1 MLPLPTRPVSMSMSM
16 PSKLYFF
23 RIGTT
28 VAMNRSATA
37 LELRLIPAV
46 APPIDM
52 RVVRPE
58 ALAWH
63 ISAGVATLTVLSM
76 LFAHRTVPSE
86 RMTGKAALMT
96 LYPCWVIRES
106 VIGIERVA
114 GAHRWRGGTARD
126 AQPRRPAYGDATLA
140 GRDSTR
146 AFRWCDLANTPSN
159 TVRRR
164 GPAPGGR
171 PRSRRSRPPPR
182 VPCRA
187 GPWPVPPPPRPVV
200 PAWDLG
206 GHAADGVGAALVAGA
221 DQEFGVGAQEGGG
234 HGDGGPVGED
244 EVGAVREV
252 LDQAEEVV
260 PAARVEAGAVFAQLV
275 EDLLHLER
283 GGDRLDEDGGTDRAA
298 GDVQQLLGEEEDV
311 VPEAGL
317 VPVLQLGQVE
327 VRSTAGVELP
337 PGAVEEVEAE
347 VDQGGGNGPFV
358 DDEVLLREMPAPG
371 PDHDGGGPVGEP
383 VLLAGLAGE
392 VDAPVDGVDQGQ
404 LALDDV
410 LPGGEGSIL

>member
-1 MLPLPTRPVSMSMSM
+1 MDV
-16 PSKLYFF
+16 
-23 RIGTT
+23 
-28 VAMNRSATA
+28 
-37 LELRLIPAV
+37 
-46 APPIDM
+46 
-52 RVVRPE
+52 
-58 ALAWH
+58 
-63 ISAGVATLTVLSM
+63 
-76 LFAHRTVPSE
+76 
-86 RMTGKAALMT
+86 
-96 LYPCWVIRES
+96 
-106 VIGIERVA
+106 VA
-114 GAHRWRGGTARD
+114 GAF
-126 AQPRRPAYGDATLA
+126 QLVRPVAEHPVED
-140 GRDSTR
+140 
-146 AFRWCDLANTPSN
+146 
-159 TVRRR
+159 
-164 GPAPGGR
+164 GPADGDE
-171 PRSRRSRPPPR
+171 PR
-182 VPCRA
+182 VGDPGAVEAVLRLAFLVEPDLGQCRLL
-187 GPWPVPPPPRPVV
+187 RPVV
-200 PAWDLG
+200 PAGDLG

-410 LPGGEGSIL
+410 LPGGRGGVLEVRHPHLGTGAQGVDRHPPVGRAGDLHPAVGEARGGPGDPPVGVLADRLGGPREVERGAAAQQRGAAAALGQQVEAAGGEGRV